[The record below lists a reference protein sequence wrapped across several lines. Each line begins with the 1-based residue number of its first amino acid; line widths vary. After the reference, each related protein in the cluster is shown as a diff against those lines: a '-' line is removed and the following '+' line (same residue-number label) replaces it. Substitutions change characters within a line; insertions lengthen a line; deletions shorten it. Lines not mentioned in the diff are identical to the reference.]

1 MDLQTKVVEK
11 KCVGVAS
18 PSLCPTLLIKKGG
31 IQGKARAGD
40 PVNGALNTQS
50 TTNGV

>member
-1 MDLQTKVVEK
+1 MESKMDLQTKVVEK

-31 IQGKARAGD
+31 DSREGKSG
-40 PVNGALNTQS
+40 
-50 TTNGV
+50 